1 MLAIIAARE
10 FSVVNLSARDSPLE
24 ASRSSSRR
32 LNRTELQLSLCL
44 LMILHG
50 NDRFVR
56 QRQDADGVVIQDISL
71 CCQRDSLLIAI
82 KKKLSKL
89 SFELSDACREV

>member
-1 MLAIIAARE
+1 
-10 FSVVNLSARDSPLE
+10 
-24 ASRSSSRR
+24 
-32 LNRTELQLSLCL
+32 
-44 LMILHG
+44 MILHG